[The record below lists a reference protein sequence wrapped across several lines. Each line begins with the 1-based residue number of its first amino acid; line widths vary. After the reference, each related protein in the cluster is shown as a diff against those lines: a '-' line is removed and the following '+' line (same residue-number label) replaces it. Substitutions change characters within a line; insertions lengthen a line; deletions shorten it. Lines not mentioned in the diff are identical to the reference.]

1 MNSTVK
7 WAIAGIFAALALVPS
22 VYFYDQYKGAQVQLR
37 AEGRAPA
44 STAQDIESLVGKHM
58 SLPKESPSI
67 ARVSDK
73 AALSGQAFFKQ
84 AQDGDKV
91 LIYKKAKMAILYRPS
106 SDRIINV
113 STISIDEVAEEEASP
128 SATPSTTTPV
138 QAKTTPPPADIVVA
152 VYNGTSTAGVA
163 KKVLTQVQEKYPD
176 VIAGK
181 LTDARGNYPKTLV
194 IPFNTDVKT
203 TASQIAKLLGATLGT
218 RPPTEA
224 SPTADILIIAGE

>member
-1 MNSTVK
+1 MNSTFK

-73 AALSGQAFFKQ
+73 TALNGQAFFKQ

-106 SDRIINV
+106 TDRIINV

-128 SATPSTTTPV
+128 AATPTVTT
-138 QAKTTPPPADIVVA
+138 QAIVVA
-152 VYNGTSTAGVA
+152 VYNASTTPGVARRVMTQIEKAYPSVTAGS
-163 KKVLTQVQEKYPD
+163 
-176 VIAGK
+176 
-181 LTDARGNYPKTLV
+181 LTDARGNYPKTIV
-194 IPFNTDVKT
+194 IPFNNDVKSA
-203 TASQIAKLLGATLGT
+203 ASQIAKTLGATVGT

-224 SPTADILIIAGE
+224 SPSADILVIAAE